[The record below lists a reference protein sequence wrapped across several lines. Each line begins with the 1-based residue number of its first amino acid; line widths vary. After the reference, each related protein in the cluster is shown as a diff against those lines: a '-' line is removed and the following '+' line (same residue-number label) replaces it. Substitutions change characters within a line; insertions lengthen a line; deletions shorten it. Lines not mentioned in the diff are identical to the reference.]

1 MPQFLHFIKSRA
13 ASRKRNHPNRV
24 STRYVKSDLKLVLA
38 AAKANDAT
46 KHSRWTLSKSIKR
59 VIIATQSTR
68 QLIRRVETRVAG
80 NTGLALQKKKKYEV
94 M

>member
-1 MPQFLHFIKSRA
+1 
-13 ASRKRNHPNRV
+13 
-24 STRYVKSDLKLVLA
+24 
-38 AAKANDAT
+38 
-46 KHSRWTLSKSIKR
+46 